1 MGDIQFYNEIMTVL
15 TLQRKDISSRDF
27 PNLYTWYRKI
37 GNIPEVLEADRKFKE
52 IVIKYNFIWE
62 GKDELQWMRAGSYNL
77 L

>member
-62 GKDELQWMRAGSYNL
+62 GKYEPQWMEAGSYNL